1 MFFYSEINLG
11 ITILIFIVSIL
22 IAFVLCHLFGC
33 LCKNIAYSKN
43 RDGEGYY
50 WLGFWTFPVG
60 LIIVA
65 SLPSVQIKKYKKEN
79 SDSRMKSDSF
89 VLNSTEIKFI
99 IDGYKSMYEKD
110 LITYE
115 MYNKQLSKF
124 NRLKVIN
131 NNPATKISTNTQK
144 KYSIK
149 MICEDELMSV
159 EEKRILLRT
168 MLNNKEISSAEY
180 SQIMDKLRKN
190 TQ

>member
-1 MFFYSEINLG
+1 
-11 ITILIFIVSIL
+11 
-22 IAFVLCHLFGC
+22 
-33 LCKNIAYSKN
+33 
-43 RDGEGYY
+43 
-50 WLGFWTFPVG
+50 
-60 LIIVA
+60 
-65 SLPSVQIKKYKKEN
+65 
-79 SDSRMKSDSF
+79 MKSDSF

-99 IDGYKSMYEKD
+99 IDGYKSMYEKGV
-110 LITYE
+110 ITYE